1 MCLWLWKQFESKDE
15 TKQSQVTSEHASV
28 AVSIF
33 LNVLEYKVK
42 SRFSCIDKPTILFDE
57 LLTLLLKYHYEQNLS
72 IKLNMLI
79 LLIF

>member
-15 TKQSQVTSEHASV
+15 TKQWQVTSEHASV
-28 AVSIF
+28 SVSIF
-33 LNVLEYKVK
+33 FNVLEYKVK
-42 SRFSCIDKPTILFDE
+42 SRFLCIDKPTILFDE
-57 LLTLLLKYHYEQNLS
+57 LLTLLLKYHYKQNLS